1 MKKFDGFRMKGR
13 TEEDNTIIFKTAE
26 KEIEMTVDD
35 QRMIVYNEGGQYIAD
50 YEDVEEGYGIFC

>member
-1 MKKFDGFRMKGR
+1 MKKFDGVRMKGR
-13 TEEDNTIIFKTAE
+13 TDEDNTIILKTAE
-26 KEIEMTVDD
+26 KEIEMIVDD